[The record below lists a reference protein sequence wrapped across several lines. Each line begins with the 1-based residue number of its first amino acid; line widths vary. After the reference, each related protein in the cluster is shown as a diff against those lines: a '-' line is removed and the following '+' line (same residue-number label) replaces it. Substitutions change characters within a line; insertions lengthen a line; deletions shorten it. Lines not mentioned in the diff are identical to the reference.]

1 MPTRFSPALR
11 FPLRRRD
18 CVLLSL
24 SRHSLASRNYSIPLY
39 MLDLRLWCFRFR
51 DAAAPTPS
59 RADFLCFCCCPFST
73 AFCILRFMLNFS
85 IFYFLFIIH
94 IFRRLGCFFGRR
106 RNGVERERI
115 YYHQRF
121 FTNTIFLLGARGK
134 WWCWAWMN
142 FVGFS
147 QCVSPNIVCTRTII
161 IIQRTKVEGS
171 PHI

>member
-39 MLDLRLWCFRFR
+39 MLDLRLWCFH

-73 AFCILRFMLNFS
+73 AFCILRFMLNFI

-94 IFRRLGCFFGRR
+94 IFRRFGCFFWAKTERSG
-106 RNGVERERI
+106 ERENLLSSTVF
-115 YYHQRF
+115 HQHNLPPRGQRKVMMLSMDEFCRF
-121 FTNTIFLLGARGK
+121 FSVCLSKHCVYSNHHHHPANKSRGI
-134 WWCWAWMN
+134 
-142 FVGFS
+142 S
-147 QCVSPNIVCTRTII
+147 T
-161 IIQRTKVEGS
+161 
-171 PHI
+171 